1 MHIYIH
7 IPFCES
13 KCPYCAFGS
22 HSDKFNI
29 TKEYFKALAKE
40 IKSIKFKDKIST
52 IFIGGGTP
60 SSVEAG
66 LYDEIFEYLAPNL
79 DINCEITSEANP
91 NSANLNWLKYMRKL
105 GVNRLSLGAQSF
117 NENKLKFL
125 GRIHDSKRVFKAI
138 KDAKIAGFT
147 NINVDIMYG
156 TKLDTKALLSSE
168 IQALKELEITHISA
182 YSLMLES
189 EFSSKKSYQKDSP
202 ILAKYLINSLE
213 NIGFKQYEISNF
225 GQICNHNLSYWRGDD
240 YYGFGAYAVGTTGF
254 KRYKGA
260 TNLRSYIDNPFK
272 KSIEILNDE
281 NKRDERVFLGL
292 RSCVGVDLLDLS
304 LEMRQ
309 RAKILIEEK
318 KLILENERIYNPNFL
333 LADEIFLYLSQP

>member
-22 HSDKFNI
+22 HSDQFAI
-29 TKEYFKALAKE
+29 TKEYFKALTKE
-40 IKSIKFKDKIST
+40 IKNIKFNDKIST

-60 SSVEAG
+60 SSVDAR
-66 LYDEIFEYLAPNL
+66 LYDEIFEYLRPNL
-79 DINCEITSEANP
+79 NKDCEITSEANP
-91 NSANLNWLKYMRKL
+91 NSANLKWLNHMREL

-117 NENKLKFL
+117 NEKKLKFL
-125 GRIHDSKRVFKAI
+125 GRIHNSKRIFKAVE
-138 KDAKIAGFT
+138 DAKIAGFK

-156 TKLDTKALLSSE
+156 TKLDTKALISSE

-189 EFSSKKSYQKDSP
+189 EFSSKISYQKDSP

-213 NIGFKQYEISNF
+213 NIGFNQYEISNF
-225 GQICNHNLSYWRGDD
+225 GQICKHNLDYWQGDD
-240 YYGFGAYAVGTTGF
+240 YYGFGAYAVGTIGL

-260 TNLRSYIDNPFK
+260 TNLKNYIANPFK
-272 KSIEILNDE
+272 KSIEKLSLED
-281 NKRDERVFLGL
+281 KRSERVFLGL
-292 RSCVGVDLLDLS
+292 RSIIGVSLSDLS
-304 LEMRQ
+304 SNMQKTAE
-309 RAKILIEEK
+309 ILIKER
-318 KLILENERIYNPNFL
+318 KLILKNGRIYNPNFL
-333 LADEIFLYLSQP
+333 LADEIYLYLSQP